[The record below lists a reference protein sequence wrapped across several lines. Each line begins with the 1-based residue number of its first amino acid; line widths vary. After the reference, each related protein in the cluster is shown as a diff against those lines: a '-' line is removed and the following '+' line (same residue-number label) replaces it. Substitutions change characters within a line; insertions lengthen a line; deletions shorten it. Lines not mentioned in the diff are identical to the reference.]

1 MRKFF
6 MAVCVIGGLCAL
18 PAGAQDR
25 LPGYLQA
32 EKFTADKL
40 RNMLFSTY
48 VDPHWFQQGSRFWYQ
63 YKTSEGDF
71 WYVVD
76 PDKKRKELL
85 FDREDMAARLTE
97 IVQDPFEARHLPIRH
112 LKASEDGR
120 SFTFEVTSSRE
131 KKDSTGKPDGKE
143 IFYFSYDLDTR
154 ELTHLKD
161 QEKEPKR
168 LRWGNVSPD
177 GKSVVYA
184 DISIYNDFTHV
195 FSLLF
200 LNYRAL
206 MSLMNFEYFSPRTIP
221 LS

>member
-97 IVQDPFEARHLPIRH
+97 IVQDPFEARHLPIRNPTAR
-112 LKASEDGR
+112 KS
-120 SFTFEVTSSRE
+120 STSPTT
-131 KKDSTGKPDGKE
+131 STP
-143 IFYFSYDLDTR
+143 
-154 ELTHLKD
+154 
-161 QEKEPKR
+161 
-168 LRWGNVSPD
+168 GNSH
-177 GKSVVYA
+177 
-184 DISIYNDFTHV
+184 T
-195 FSLLF
+195 
-200 LNYRAL
+200 
-206 MSLMNFEYFSPRTIP
+206 
-221 LS
+221 